1 MIFILGDIV
10 AGMEAG
16 FALPQAGEDQNWLKV
31 NLAAFRERAES
42 GDEDFKDV
50 LREIRT
56 RPAFKG
62 ISESE
67 AD

>member
-16 FALPQAGEDQNWLKV
+16 FALPPAGEDKKWLEA
-31 NLAAFRERAES
+31 NLTAFRERAES

-50 LREIRT
+50 LSEIRT
-56 RPAFKG
+56 RPVFKG
-62 ISESE
+62 ISGAGS
-67 AD
+67 